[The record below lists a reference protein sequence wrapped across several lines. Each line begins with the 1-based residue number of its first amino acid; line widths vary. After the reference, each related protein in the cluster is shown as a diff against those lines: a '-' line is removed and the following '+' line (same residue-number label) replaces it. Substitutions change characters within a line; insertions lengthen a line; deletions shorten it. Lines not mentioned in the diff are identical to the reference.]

1 MRYLLFSALILVVAC
16 WQCKTA
22 APSLSGSQ
30 WKVVELYPDGQTTA
44 LLPTKDYILE
54 FKTDATLNIKLDIN
68 NCFSGYALPEAGKI
82 NISPLACTKAC
93 CDSDLAT
100 QIARS
105 LQFMVDYRIEGDRL
119 ELTGQDRLVLER
131 L

>member
-1 MRYLLFSALILVVAC
+1 MRPLSLLAVLLVALFF
-16 WQCKTA
+16 QCK
-22 APSLSGSQ
+22 APVPNLGGSR
-30 WKVVELYPDGQTTA
+30 WKVIELHPDGQTTA

-105 LQFMVDYRIEGDRL
+105 LQFMTAYSIKDDRL
-119 ELTGQDRLVLER
+119 ELKGTDRLVLER

>member
-1 MRYLLFSALILVVAC
+1 MRLSYIIVITIVAAC

-22 APSLSGSQ
+22 TPSLSGSQ
-30 WKVVELYPDGQTTA
+30 WKVIELHPGGQTSS
-44 LLPTKDYILE
+44 LLPTKEYVLA
-54 FKTDATLNIKLDIN
+54 FKSDATLNIKLDIN

-105 LQFMVDYRIEGDRL
+105 LQFMTAYTIDGDRL
-119 ELTGQDRLVLER
+119 ELSGQDRLLLER